1 MSLVSPSSVKCVKD
15 KSRACGEEWAAFSF
29 TLNYSE
35 LSFLL

>member
-1 MSLVSPSSVKCVKD
+1 MSLVSPSSAKCVKD
-15 KSRACGEEWAAFSF
+15 KSGACGEEWAAFSF